1 MTLDGSSFHLLILAD
16 GGMLRTDGLSFIIA
30 LHGTYIFYSSEPIP
44 GRPNLDFSYPD
55 DALRRRSFFEP
66 HWPFAQK
73 F

>member
-1 MTLDGSSFHLLILAD
+1 MEVCYVQMAYPSLFHCMVL
-16 GGMLRTDGLSFIIA
+16 
-30 LHGTYIFYSSEPIP
+30 TYFYSSEPIL
-44 GRPNLDFSYPD
+44 GRPNLDFSYSD